1 MLGVF
6 STQHAYNIIG
16 TIISDSSSSGW
27 ALWKSF
33 ILEFS
38 EFNLSVSAF
47 VELCKN
53 LVSFFESN
61 EVTSALHYAHELS
74 SADGTAS
81 ILIEGVES
89 LISVETWSG
98 GKSLSGELSSVFNSN
113 DGSPHGSEFISG
125 SWVEAVISSDWSCG
139 IVGWSS
145 GNLGVSESIVGKE
158 GSLEFSGVE
167 SSITGTIVSGN
178 EKINFL
184 ISGINTNGIK
194 SAVEFS

>member
-1 MLGVF
+1 MF
-6 STQHAYNIIG
+6 STQHAYIIIG

-38 EFNLSVSAF
+38 EFNLSVSAL
-47 VELCKN
+47 VELLKN
-53 LVSFFESN
+53 LVGFFESN
-61 EVTSALHYAHELS
+61 EVPSALHYAHEFS
-74 SADGTAS
+74 SADGTATV
-81 ILIEGVES
+81 LIEGVEG

-113 DGSPHGSEFISG
+113 DGSPHGSEFIGG
-125 SWVEAVISSDWSCG
+125 SWLEAVVSSDWSWG
-139 IVGWSS
+139 IVRWSS

-158 GSLEFSGVE
+158 SSLEFSGIKF
-167 SSITGTIVSGN
+167 SIAGAIISGN
-178 EKINFL
+178 KKINLF

-194 SAVEFS
+194 TAVKFS